1 MTYNGREQLPEV
13 TATGST
19 TGGTAI
25 TFRYGLT
32 AVQAADETQ
41 ALKTVPA
48 FTDAGIYTVYYT
60 ASAANHDSVSGSFEI
75 EIKNASITGVDAAG
89 YTTDSPTESRSP
101 FPETL
106 ETVRSFTVS
115 PKITARSQ
123 KALYTRTQAA
133 IPYTTR

>member
-1 MTYNGREQLPEV
+1 MMELTYNGREQLPEV

-19 TGGTAI
+19 IGGTAI

-60 ASAANHDSVSGSFEI
+60 ASAANHDSVSGSCAPAIVLCPPPPSF
-75 EIKNASITGVDAAG
+75 SIMTW
-89 YTTDSPTESRSP
+89 
-101 FPETL
+101 TL
-106 ETVRSFTVS
+106 TSS
-115 PKITARSQ
+115 IDL
-123 KALYTRTQAA
+123 AL
-133 IPYTTR
+133 I